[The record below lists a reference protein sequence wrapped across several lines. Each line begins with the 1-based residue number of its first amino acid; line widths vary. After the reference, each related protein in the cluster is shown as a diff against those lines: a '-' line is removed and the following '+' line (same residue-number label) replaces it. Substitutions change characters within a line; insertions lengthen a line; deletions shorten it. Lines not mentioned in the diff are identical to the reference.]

1 MMENEIILPKENLDM
16 AAADREQATK
26 EMTNKDQGEV
36 NREENLEEKL
46 TTVLEAL
53 EKNLEEAIKEGIK
66 TEEIKTEEI
75 KEQPAEVIPGIIKD
89 EEIKR
94 VTGNL

>member
-66 TEEIKTEEI
+66 TEEIK
-75 KEQPAEVIPGIIKD
+75 EQPAEVILGIIKD
-89 EEIKR
+89 EEGLKPMMLR
-94 VTGNL
+94 SWS